1 MALTISNLANNA
13 VVSDIFTC
21 KGVND
26 GSAAAASIFCGFK
39 PRIVW
44 VWNETDVIKFEYQ
57 DGMTA
62 AYAFKFNGTGPT
74 ITEITSNGVTL
85 LDGSEASPATAAT
98 GNVRTSG
105 AGFSLGTGI
114 LAASKTYFITAI
126 R

>member
-1 MALTISNLANNA
+1 MALTISALTSNSLT
-13 VVSDIFTC
+13 SETFIC

-26 GSAAAASIFCGFK
+26 GSGAAASIFCGFK
-39 PRIVW
+39 PRQVE
-44 VWNETDVIKFEYQ
+44 VWNETDVIKFEYY

-62 AYAFKFNGTGPT
+62 AYGFKLNGTGPA

-98 GNVRTSG
+98 GNVRSAG
-105 AGFSLGTGI
+105 AGFTLGTGI
-114 LAASKTYFITAI
+114 LVASKTYWIKAI